1 MPHFDP
7 KAVKSSAET
16 QKKELRESLVSLRNI
31 NKVAEEVH
39 IKDMWLLDPGGKYH
53 VMWDFFIGVIIFY
66 SVISIPLR
74 MAFEIKITCALYVS
88 DWIETSLFALDF
100 SQNFFTAVNDE
111 INQRVITDKWEITR
125 EYLKCWFWIDLA
137 STLPIS
143 EMIENV
149 NYCVEDPAD
158 DDESSNSD
166 LKTIRLVRILRL
178 VRLAKLARVLKL
190 GKLAQHIEALNISP
204 ALLNVAKLVMKIF
217 FVAHLFSCIWHYL
230 TLPDVIGTDPDQIT
244 WRREFESNF
253 MFDMEG
259 YRDADDATSPYNAED
274 ADNYISSLG
283 ERYWASFYWTIATM
297 LAVGYGDISATNT
310 VERVYAIL
318 TMLCGGIMFGAVIA
332 QVTRLIES
340 RNPQARAFKN
350 RMDEL
355 KAYLTEKKLPPQ
367 IRRDAKEA
375 YSYYYTR
382 QSTLAETG
390 IFEDLPS
397 HLLFKLI
404 HNIYHKEIHK
414 IALFR
419 NMDDSFV
426 QFILMNTRPFQA
438 AAGELIFDS
447 GDVAEEIVFIMQ
459 GLVRISIFDGRQQV
473 VVGYAKEGG
482 YFGDF
487 EYHKHSTRIGRYTA
501 VYSCNLLSISNKALD
516 EAIDNNVDAGLV
528 FKKDLRK
535 RFEVVLNVNKT
546 RTVAVDVPR
555 DALTMSQLNDLNFQ
569 IQKASGGVQDTAK
582 PTLMARVSGAGLG
595 HSLKNTFTIMST
607 KRPVAVAAVELSD
620 TETSSDED
628 NFDSVI
634 KVKGDPTKPKIYMKK
649 EIWVDGVPKANVSA
663 ALESSTLD
671 TEDVR
676 PFRVL
681 KVRPNSV
688 VDPVTGFR
696 PKVVEEETPKQL
708 SARGIIYHNDPRKL
722 QWDTLVGLLIVYN
735 VLLIPVQEGFS
746 WTMGIEVFCID
757 LFSDIVF
764 TIDIPLSFRTSFF
777 DEDEDAVVTVHY
789 MCRWNYLSSWF
800 AIDIMAQVPFAM
812 FVIFEIGLISKG
824 QQEQLNSFSL
834 IRIVRLL
841 RLLKLAR
848 LAKLGHYITHLEDT
862 LGVNPITFDLLKMM
876 LEVVFIGHMLACTW
890 WAAHSLTVNNWT
902 NHPSYPL
909 SVIDEDDYTSKYVI
923 SLYWAFTTLATVGY
937 GDIVPTNMTH
947 RIVVILIMVLGATVF
962 GYIVANVSTLMSD
975 LDQTAARVSER
986 ISEITEFLKEKNC
999 PKQLHNSI
1007 IRHFRNMFN
1016 QTSAFDEPGI
1026 LQRLPNR
1033 IIREILLTQ
1042 HQNKIKKISLF
1053 NFIENQSVVL
1063 FIFRMMSPT
1072 YFEEHQAMLKEGEI
1086 GTEVL
1091 FVVSG
1096 RARVYKAKSTQLLVK
1111 ARTERAK
1118 ARKEEDIMEAQQR
1131 EHTAKARRRSVSA
1144 KLATT
1149 GRRDS
1154 NSSSIDI
1161 DAEKTSAQQDV
1172 EQEMALTN
1180 SLGIVNECDFIGH
1193 VAMMFGSRHQ
1203 ATVRALSNVTTYG
1216 LSRMDFQR
1224 IVRDH
1229 PGVALVLQMAMGE
1242 AVHALHR
1249 DLGKSYSRDLRVD
1262 FLGGL
1267 KKTFGNQKEAREKL
1281 LRAEQLKMAK
1291 KEKSA
1296 KPMLARQGSMINF
1309 LGLGGSAA
1317 GNKAQSGNG
1326 FASPV
1331 GRPRLGSGSQSEA
1344 DMGTI
1349 TDDSEMVS
1357 LKSSPDGKA
1366 AVRMIKMGSAKY
1378 VEIVGSPGGA
1388 DLVRQD
1394 SEGSSTSSSRFRM
1407 PNMLSF
1413 RGRPS
1418 STDANV
1424 PVPGTK
1430 YVAPEKRAPVRD
1442 FSLHPFNHPSRVR
1455 ARRRWVLI
1463 RKCLQDARVTAT
1475 VASMN
1480 MHREAEAQASKKSMW
1495 GKRTK
1500 KKTPKEIAE
1509 AQLASVVRRNSVFAR
1524 ALQNKVGQAV
1534 GITLD
1539 DAHMVYDSDDDQREL
1554 VLIKKVAVKQKYR
1567 CAEDLD
1573 DWLDEL
1579 RVPQTRPPPPNGR
1592 LLRRRSSFP
1601 SGSADEWRVDTRDL
1615 FVT

>member
-1 MPHFDP
+1 
-7 KAVKSSAET
+7 
-16 QKKELRESLVSLRNI
+16 
-31 NKVAEEVH
+31 
-39 IKDMWLLDPGGKYH
+39 
-53 VMWDFFIGVIIFY
+53 
-66 SVISIPLR
+66 
-74 MAFEIKITCALYVS
+74 
-88 DWIETSLFALDF
+88 
-100 SQNFFTAVNDE
+100 
-111 INQRVITDKWEITR
+111 
-125 EYLKCWFWIDLA
+125 
-137 STLPIS
+137 
-143 EMIENV
+143 
-149 NYCVEDPAD
+149 
-158 DDESSNSD
+158 
-166 LKTIRLVRILRL
+166 
-178 VRLAKLARVLKL
+178 
-190 GKLAQHIEALNISP
+190 
-204 ALLNVAKLVMKIF
+204 
-217 FVAHLFSCIWHYL
+217 
-230 TLPDVIGTDPDQIT
+230 
-244 WRREFESNF
+244 
-253 MFDMEG
+253 
-259 YRDADDATSPYNAED
+259 
-274 ADNYISSLG
+274 
-283 ERYWASFYWTIATM
+283 
-297 LAVGYGDISATNT
+297 
-310 VERVYAIL
+310 
-318 TMLCGGIMFGAVIA
+318 
-332 QVTRLIES
+332 
-340 RNPQARAFKN
+340 
-350 RMDEL
+350 
-355 KAYLTEKKLPPQ
+355 
-367 IRRDAKEA
+367 
-375 YSYYYTR
+375 
-382 QSTLAETG
+382 
-390 IFEDLPS
+390 
-397 HLLFKLI
+397 
-404 HNIYHKEIHK
+404 
-414 IALFR
+414 
-419 NMDDSFV
+419 
-426 QFILMNTRPFQA
+426 
-438 AAGELIFDS
+438 
-447 GDVAEEIVFIMQ
+447 
-459 GLVRISIFDGRQQV
+459 

-501 VYSCNLLSISNKALD
+501 VNSCNLLSISNKALD
-516 EAIDNNVDAGLV
+516 EAIDNNVDAGLI

-535 RFEVVLNVNKT
+535 RFENVLQVNKT
-546 RTVAVDVPR
+546 RTVAMDVPR
-555 DALTMSQLNDLNFQ
+555 DGLTIAQLNDINSQ
-569 IQKASGGVQDTAK
+569 IQKATGGLQDAAK
-582 PTLMARVSGAGLG
+582 PSMMTRVSGAGLG
-595 HSLKNTFTIMST
+595 MAKSTFNKMSM
-607 KRPVAVAAVELSD
+607 KRAAVSVAAVEHSD
-620 TETSSDED
+620 TDTDSDD
-628 NFDSVI
+628 DHFDAGI
-634 KVKGDPTKPKIYMKK
+634 KVRGDPTKPKIYMKK

-663 ALESSTLD
+663 ALESSTMNE
-671 TEDVR
+671 EDVR

-681 KVRPNSV
+681 KLRPNCA
-688 VDPVTGFR
+688 VDPVTGSR

-746 WTMGIEVFCID
+746 WTMGTEVFCID
-757 LFSDIVF
+757 LFSDVIF

-777 DEDEDAVVTVHY
+777 DDDEDAVVTVHS

-848 LAKLGHYITHLEDT
+848 LAKLGHYITKLEDT

-876 LEVVFIGHMLACTW
+876 LEVIFIGHMLACTW

-1007 IRHFRNMFN
+1007 IRHFRHMFN

-1053 NFIENQSVVL
+1053 NFIDNQSVVL

-1096 RARVYKAKSTQLLVK
+1096 RARVYKAKSTQMLVK

-1131 EHTAKARRRSVSA
+1131 EHTAKARRGSVAA
-1144 KLATT
+1144 KLAVS
-1149 GRRDS
+1149 GRRES
-1154 NSSSIDI
+1154 RSSSFDL

-1180 SLGIVNECDFIGH
+1180 SLGIINECDFIGH
-1193 VAMMFGSRHQ
+1193 VSLMFGSRHQ
-1203 ATVRALSNVTTYG
+1203 ATVRALSNVTAYG
-1216 LSRMDFQR
+1216 LTRMDFQR

-1267 KKTFGNQKEAREKL
+1267 KKTFGAQKEAREKL
-1281 LRAEQLKMAK
+1281 LRAEQMKMAK
-1291 KEKSA
+1291 KEKND
-1296 KPMLARQGSMINF
+1296 KPLLARQGTMINF
-1309 LGLGGSAA
+1309 LGFRG
-1317 GNKAQSGNG
+1317 KAPSSSGDSG
-1326 FASPV
+1326 FNSHIQ
-1331 GRPRLGSGSQSEA
+1331 RPRLGSGAKSES
-1344 DMGTI
+1344 DVGTAI
-1349 TDDSEMVS
+1349 DDSVLVS
-1357 LKSSPDGKA
+1357 PQSSPDSKA
-1366 AVRMIKMGSAKY
+1366 AVRVIKMRSAKS
-1378 VEIVGSPGGA
+1378 VKVAGGGGA
-1388 DLVRQD
+1388 ELEMQD
-1394 SEGSSTSSSRFRM
+1394 SEGSGAGSRRFRM
-1407 PNMLSF
+1407 PSLLSF
-1413 RGRPS
+1413 RSITS
-1418 STDANV
+1418 SSDVDA

-1430 YVAPEKRAPVRD
+1430 YVTPEDPASVQD
-1442 FSLHPFNHPSRVR
+1442 FSLHPFGHPSRVR
-1455 ARRRWVLI
+1455 ARRRWGLI
-1463 RKCLQDARVTAT
+1463 RKCLQDARVTAA

-1480 MHREAEAQASKKSMW
+1480 MHREAEAEDAKKGEGRW
-1495 GKRTK
+1495 GKKKK
-1500 KKTPKEIAE
+1500 KKTPEEIAE
-1509 AQLASVVRRNSVFAR
+1509 AQLAAVVRRNSVFAR
-1524 ALQNKVGQAV
+1524 ALQSKVGQQV
-1534 GITLD
+1534 GMTLD
-1539 DAHMVYDSDDDQREL
+1539 DSNMVYDSDDDKRKL
-1554 VLIKKVAVKQKYR
+1554 ALIKKVAVKQRYR

-1573 DWLDEL
+1573 DWLDAL
-1579 RVPQTRPPPPNGR
+1579 RVPQSRPPPPSGR

-1601 SGSADEWRVDTRDL
+1601 SGSADEWREDTRDL